1 MKFSPARNASIKII
15 QGVCPVDYGGMKL
28 DQYVIVIA
36 VNRMSGRIDLISK
49 VADRCIFLKIL
60 LGELLSLPRKY
71 IFWKSVCEFWARFG
85 NLRETPQKKDPM
97 VDSDQDDFDRMDRF
111 CLSLAWSAIYRAL
124 YFVVTISIHT
134 MNKRNAKVEGP

>member
-1 MKFSPARNASIKII
+1 
-15 QGVCPVDYGGMKL
+15 
-28 DQYVIVIA
+28 
-36 VNRMSGRIDLISK
+36 
-49 VADRCIFLKIL
+49 
-60 LGELLSLPRKY
+60 
-71 IFWKSVCEFWARFG
+71 
-85 NLRETPQKKDPM
+85 M